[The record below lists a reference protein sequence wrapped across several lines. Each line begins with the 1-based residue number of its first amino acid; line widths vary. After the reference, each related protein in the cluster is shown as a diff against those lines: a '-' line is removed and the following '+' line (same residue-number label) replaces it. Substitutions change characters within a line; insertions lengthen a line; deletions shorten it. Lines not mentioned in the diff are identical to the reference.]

1 MATPDFN
8 KIWATNSPLTK
19 YEFTDENY
27 LTGWNFIGSIPPAR
41 SMFDTLQKSTDEKL
55 KWLFD
60 ESATQKDITVDDTS
74 SPTSNTAKLLA
85 LINNLANM
93 EKQIKGDS
101 DWKTAPGTNLATL
114 ATLVSNLASGSDVTW
129 SGRKFT
135 NAKLGITGLIDQN
148 GYVSFGPNFGG
159 IIIQWGYTTYNSN
172 PNGQV
177 IVPAISFNT
186 FFAGSVTDTGIR
198 WNTGGTFVGLSYEN
212 NSLIFWPQY
221 TGSPQTVSK
230 NGTNYR
236 WLIFCM

>member
-60 ESATQKDITVDDTS
+60 ESATQKNLTVDDTIA
-74 SPTSNTAKLLA
+74 PTSNTAKLLA

-129 SGRKFT
+129 SGKKFT

-159 IIIQWGYTTYNSN
+159 LIIQWVSTGTPGSNGVSVSLPIAYTQWYK
-172 PNGQV
+172 
-177 IVPAISFNT
+177 IVA
-186 FFAGSVTDTGIR
+186 TGVVDSSDAD
-198 WNTGGTFVGLSYEN
+198 FK
-212 NSLIFWPQY
+212 
-221 TGSPQTVSK
+221 QTVAVLRDYNMSLAAFALRTS
-230 NGTNYR
+230 GSDRPASYCIT
-236 WLIFCM
+236 IGI

>member
-60 ESATQKDITVDDTS
+60 ESATQKNLTVDDTIA
-74 SPTSNTAKLLA
+74 PTSNTAKLLA

-129 SGRKFT
+129 SGKKFT

-159 IIIQWGYTTYNSN
+159 LIIQWG
-172 PNGQV
+172 NGELNGTSTELTL
-177 IVPAISFNT
+177 PLAISN
-186 FFAGSVTDTGIR
+186 GSIIKYCAANDI
-198 WNTGGTFVGLSYEN
+198 GGGGHPL
-212 NSLIFWPQY
+212 
-221 TGSPQTVSK
+221 GASPTTLQTLTVYSGTSQTV
-230 NGTNYR
+230 TFRYL
-236 WLIFCM
+236 LII

>member
-60 ESATQKDITVDDTS
+60 ESATQKNLTVDDTIA
-74 SPTSNTAKLLA
+74 PTSNTAKLLA

-159 IIIQWGYTTYNSN
+159 LIIQWGAMTEETSTSFNVNLNVTMNVMCAIPYDISSN
-172 PNGQV
+172 PSSICYLCWMNEKTTTMTLAFCAST
-177 IVPAISFNT
+177 VPYGFGWIAI
-186 FFAGSVTDTGIR
+186 GH
-198 WNTGGTFVGLSYEN
+198 
-212 NSLIFWPQY
+212 
-221 TGSPQTVSK
+221 
-230 NGTNYR
+230 
-236 WLIFCM
+236 